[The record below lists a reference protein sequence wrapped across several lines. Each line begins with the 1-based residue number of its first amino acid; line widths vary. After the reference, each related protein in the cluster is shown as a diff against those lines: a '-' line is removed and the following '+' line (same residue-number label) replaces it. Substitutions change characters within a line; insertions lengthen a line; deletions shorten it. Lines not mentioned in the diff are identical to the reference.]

1 MGRVLPLS
9 TISVEGAKAW
19 AAAGRHMDVRGHRIF
34 VRTGGPEGAPP
45 LLLLHGFPTSSLD
58 WAPVWDTLAREHRL
72 IAFDFLGFGFSDKPR
87 RHVYDVMEQANIA
100 EAVAAAHGVAA
111 PHLLAHDYGVSVAQ
125 ELLARTREGGRLAV
139 RSCCFLNGGLIPDS
153 HRPRAI
159 QRLLASPIGALV
171 VMLLSR
177 KGFARSFSAVF
188 APKTRPSPAEL
199 DGYWAAMT
207 HQDGHRLGHK
217 LIRYMADR
225 RKHRA
230 RWVAVL
236 EHPLVPLA
244 LINGSLD
251 PVSGAHL
258 ADAVGALNPLIPITR
273 LDDAGH
279 YPQVEAPGRVLEAY
293 HQFRASLAA
302 W

>member
-1 MGRVLPLS
+1 
-9 TISVEGAKAW
+9 
-19 AAAGRHMDVRGHRIF
+19 
-34 VRTGGPEGAPP
+34 
-45 LLLLHGFPTSSLD
+45 
-58 WAPVWDTLAREHRL
+58 VWDTLALEHRL

-87 RHVYDVMEQANIA
+87 RHVYDLMEQANIA

-125 ELLARTREGGRLAV
+125 ELLARAGEGGKLAV
-139 RSCCFLNGGLIPDS
+139 RSCCFLNGGLVPDS

-171 VMLLSR
+171 AMLITR
-177 KGFARSFSAVF
+177 KSFAKSFSAVF
-188 APKTRPSPAEL
+188 APRTRPSQAEL

-207 HQDGHRLGHK
+207 HQNGHRLGHK

-230 RWVAVL
+230 RWVGVL
-236 EHPLVPLA
+236 EHPLVPIA

-258 ADAVGALNPLIPITR
+258 ADAVGKLNPLIPITR
-273 LDDAGH
+273 LHEVGH
-279 YPQVEAPGRVLEAY
+279 YPQVEAPERVLEAY
-293 HQFRASLAA
+293 SLFRASLADLSTPHRKETP
-302 W
+302 